1 MWMVMMPSA
10 IVHIKLSA
18 SDQWETYAPY
28 PKDMEKFQKA
38 AEEFEWSP
46 NFLHPI
52 FCNMFRDRDEFL
64 AWTSTFAKQGM
75 TMVKNA
81 IRRGDG
87 DREKTSWLLKSYLKY
102 IGERSFDNFQMQAI
116 LSTVEKC
123 CAEAPFGE
131 INCVSSGF
139 GETCGSLCMLEA
151 CVAYLEYADKRK
163 YLIDVR
169 KVEES
174 KITFPSNATKTELS
188 KRVPNWLVIIK
199 NAETEKRL
207 KSPCRLTREQMRR
220 ELEACNLKWSE
231 EKNCLV
237 HSIGL
242 QTELN
247 ANDTEHLNCG
257 TYGLLALV
265 RPERNVSKKPNIDG
279 SKYHPVR
286 CPPKCGVSS
295 DLPLMEPLIR
305 TYREIGKV
313 AYQALLKD
321 EGYPSAC
328 EGDLNG
334 LLIMDLLM
342 ALTKKAVYLGNL
354 HIHTEEIFDINH
366 SVPGL
371 KMLGY
376 DKPDLPYQLRYRIQ
390 QGWGT
395 KLQIDFSKIEEKV
408 VTIAQMNPWSNQILA
423 VRGEVIG
430 VDGMDEIYC
439 NPGALISFFDA
450 KGYFKKQ
457 DTYGHHGVMVYGDYT
472 QDLERLAGM
481 LGMEIEVYHA

>member
-1 MWMVMMPSA
+1 MKERNFKVLLTRPIHPPHLGIDVSVHGAAFDTHCYNPDREALGARCQGAAFFTGDEHASAAFDIFFVSLMWSVMMPSA

-18 SDQWETYAPY
+18 PDQWETYAPY

-116 LSTVEKC
+116 LRTVEKC

-131 INCVSSGF
+131 IDCVSSGF
-139 GETCGSLCMLEA
+139 GGTCGSLCMLEA
-151 CVAYLEYADKRK
+151 CVAYLEDADKRK
-163 YLIDVR
+163 YLIDVQ

-207 KSPCRLTREQMRR
+207 KSPCRLTRERMRR

-313 AYQALLKD
+313 AHQALLKD
-321 EGYPSAC
+321 EGYEHRCLSA
-328 EGDLNG
+328 EYELDVTEQDVSA
-334 LLIMDLLM
+334 LLLDRI
-342 ALTKKAVYLGNL
+342 NL
-354 HIHTEEIFDINH
+354 H
-366 SVPGL
+366 
-371 KMLGY
+371 
-376 DKPDLPYQLRYRIQ
+376 
-390 QGWGT
+390 
-395 KLQIDFSKIEEKV
+395 
-408 VTIAQMNPWSNQILA
+408 
-423 VRGEVIG
+423 
-430 VDGMDEIYC
+430 
-439 NPGALISFFDA
+439 
-450 KGYFKKQ
+450 
-457 DTYGHHGVMVYGDYT
+457 
-472 QDLERLAGM
+472 
-481 LGMEIEVYHA
+481 